1 MPGTERLDLRR
12 LALLFGLKVEA
23 LRKLL
28 ERDGNQF
35 AFAQNYDAILSRY
48 AARNAEASL
57 TA

>member
-1 MPGTERLDLRR
+1 MPGIERLDLRR
-12 LALLFGLKVEA
+12 LALLFGLEVEA

-28 ERDGNQF
+28 ERDGNRF
-35 AFAQNYDAILSRY
+35 AFAQNYDSILSRY